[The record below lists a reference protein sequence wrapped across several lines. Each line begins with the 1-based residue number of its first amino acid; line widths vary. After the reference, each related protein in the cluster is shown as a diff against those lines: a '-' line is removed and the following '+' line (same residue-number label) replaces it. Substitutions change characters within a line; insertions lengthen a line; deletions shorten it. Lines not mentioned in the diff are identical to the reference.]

1 MNEIVVDTRG
11 GPTSGPFYEDA
22 DGFNMPLAPG
32 TSNRRIPRGDFPTR
46 PDVGMQLPD
55 IVATDQSGR
64 QLAVHADR
72 DGQPAVVVFTRSAV
86 W

>member
-32 TSNRRIPRGDFPTR
+32 TSNRRIPRGDFPTG
-46 PDVGMQLPD
+46 PEVGLQLPD

-64 QLAVHADR
+64 RLDVHADR
-72 DGQPAVVVFTRSAV
+72 DGRRAVVVFTRSAV